1 MYEIN
6 FKKQEE
12 KRLYTTSIIPAEQR
26 IKEFKQVAMNNSRLK
41 ENKVSRK
48 NASFLSKLV
57 G

>member
-6 FKKQEE
+6 FKIQEE